1 MAYFLMFFAIA
12 MELTGT
18 TFLKMSHGFT
28 LILPTAGCL
37 ISYGLCFFSFSRAL
51 TSLNLALA
59 YATWSGVGILA
70 TTLISWF
77 FFGEKLTPTGIF
89 AILLIIAGC
98 VLLNLFG
105 TKA

>member
-28 LILPTAGCL
+28 VLLPTLGCL
-37 ISYGLCFFSFSRAL
+37 TAYGLCFFSFSRAL

-59 YATWSGVGILA
+59 LS
-70 TTLISWF
+70 LIHIS
-77 FFGEKLTPTGIF
+77 EPTRP
-89 AILLIIAGC
+89 
-98 VLLNLFG
+98 
-105 TKA
+105 

>member
-1 MAYFLMFFAIA
+1 MFFAIA

-28 LILPTAGCL
+28 VLLPTLGCL
-37 ISYGLCFFSFSRAL
+37 TAYGLCFFSFSRAL
-51 TSLNLALA
+51 TSLNLNLALA

-77 FFGEKLTPTGIF
+77 FFGEKLTATGIL
-89 AILLIIAGC
+89 AIFLIIAGC
-98 VLLNLFG
+98 TLPNLFG
-105 TKA
+105 TKG

>member
-37 ISYGLCFFSFSRAL
+37 ISYGLCFFSFSRA
-51 TSLNLALA
+51 

-77 FFGEKLTPTGIF
+77 FFSEKLTPTGIF
-89 AILLIIAGC
+89 AILLIVAGC

>member
-1 MAYFLMFFAIA
+1 
-12 MELTGT
+12 MELSGT

-28 LILPTAGCL
+28 VLVPTILCL
-37 ISYGLCFFSFSRAL
+37 GSYGLSFFSFSRAL

-77 FFGEKLTPTGIF
+77 FFGEKLTATGIF
-89 AILLIIAGC
+89 AIFLIIAGC
-98 VLLNLFG
+98 ILLNLFG
-105 TKA
+105 AEK